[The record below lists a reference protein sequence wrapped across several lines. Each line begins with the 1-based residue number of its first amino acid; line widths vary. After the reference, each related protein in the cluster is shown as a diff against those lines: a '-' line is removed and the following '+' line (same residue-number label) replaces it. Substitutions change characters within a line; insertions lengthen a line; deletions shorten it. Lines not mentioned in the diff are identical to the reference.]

1 MSEAGKNPERDQ
13 YQIQIVKYIRIK
25 NYYTLHQKLSPSLTG
40 NGEDV
45 DVTELLELG
54 VFYQKRV
61 QHEYDI
67 STRLEFFLKDI
78 LEPCCICYIET
89 RITITDLGGKQVNID
104 SL

>member
-25 NYYTLHQKLSPSLTG
+25 NNYTLHQKLSTSLTG

-54 VFYQKRV
+54 VFY
-61 QHEYDI
+61 
-67 STRLEFFLKDI
+67 
-78 LEPCCICYIET
+78 
-89 RITITDLGGKQVNID
+89 
-104 SL
+104 